1 MTKKYKKRAAKREN
15 LTNRDF
21 CGIIGTSLKIKEEK
35 PMKNTKRLLSLLLV
49 MVMIFASNAYA
60 LSTSGQFTVEFTADT
75 SIDLSDL
82 KVEL

>member
-1 MTKKYKKRAAKREN
+1 
-15 LTNRDF
+15 
-21 CGIIGTSLKIKEEK
+21 
-35 PMKNTKRLLSLLLV
+35 MKNTKRLLSLLLV